1 MLRKND
7 IYPVT
12 ITGYSAEGMGVCRVA
27 GQVVFVAGALA
38 GERADVRIVK
48 ALKQLAYGRIERLIE
63 ASPHRIAPDC
73 PYFKQCGGCA
83 LRHMDYEEELRFKAE
98 RIRDALTRVGGVDPG
113 KVSVLGAE
121 ETDGYRNKA
130 LFPVG
135 AADGAPVAG
144 FYRARSHEVVPV
156 ERCRL
161 QAAHADAA
169 KNAILDWMKRSGVS
183 VYDERLHEGLVRHL
197 YVRSAFGTGQVLV
210 CVVVNGKTLP
220 DEDGLVAAIR
230 KAVPE
235 VSSVVLAVNEQRT
248 NAVLGAEYRTLWG
261 ADAIE
266 DTLCDLRFRLSPRSF
281 YQVNRAQA
289 QRLYAIAR
297 KKAALTK
304 DDTAL
309 DLYCGTGTISLVL
322 ARDAGAV
329 VGVEVIPAAIED
341 AKENAARNGIK
352 NARFFCADAGEAA
365 ARLAKEGV
373 RPAAVVVDPPRKGL
387 SPDVIDAIAAM
398 SPDRVVYVS
407 CDPGTLARDVKLLTE
422 HGYAFVSAE
431 GVDLFPKTPH
441 VETVCLLVRRNS
453 LHIDIDVDV
462 EEMLQEKRGQA
473 TYPQIKEYVL
483 EHSGLKVSNLHIAQV
498 KQKCGIIE
506 RENYNKPKSEDTK
519 QPQCPPEKEKAIV
532 EALKH
537 FGMI

>member
-1 MLRKND
+1 MLRKNEL
-7 IYPVT
+7 YPVT
-12 ITGYSAEGMGVCRVA
+12 ITGYSAEGMGVCRVD
-27 GQVVFVAGALA
+27 GQVVFVAGALE

-63 ASPHRIAPDC
+63 ASPHRVTPDC

-83 LRHMDYEEELRFKAE
+83 LRHMDYEEELRFKGG
-98 RIRDALTRVGGVDPG
+98 RIHDALTRIGGVDPG
-113 KVSVLGAE
+113 ELPMLGAE

-135 AADGAPVAG
+135 EAGGAPVAG
-144 FYRARSHEVVPV
+144 FYRARSHEVVPI

-161 QAAHADAA
+161 QAANADAA
-169 KNAILDWMKRSGVS
+169 KNAILDWMKRTGVS

-210 CVVVNGKTLP
+210 CVVANGKTLP

-230 KAVPE
+230 KAVPD
-235 VSSVVLAVNEQRT
+235 VSSIVLAVNERQT

-261 ADAIE
+261 ADAVE
-266 DTLCDLRFRLSPRSF
+266 DTLCGLTFRLSPRSF
-281 YQVNRAQA
+281 YQVNRDQA

-297 KKAALTK
+297 EKAALTK
-304 DDTAL
+304 GDAAL

-322 ARDAGAV
+322 AKDAGTV
-329 VGVEVIPAAIED
+329 IGVEVIPAAIED
-341 AKENAARNGIK
+341 AKENADRNGIE

-398 SPDRVVYVS
+398 SPDRMVYVS

-422 HGYAFVSAE
+422 RGYAFVSAV

-441 VETVCLLVRRNS
+441 VETVVAMSRIGSS
-453 LHIDIDVDV
+453 L
-462 EEMLQEKRGQA
+462 
-473 TYPQIKEYVL
+473 
-483 EHSGLKVSNLHIAQV
+483 
-498 KQKCGIIE
+498 
-506 RENYNKPKSEDTK
+506 
-519 QPQCPPEKEKAIV
+519 
-532 EALKH
+532 
-537 FGMI
+537 